1 MKSGTIRLLLMVGVI
16 CVVGIT
22 ITQIYW
28 FRQAFNAEEDR
39 FDRQVSSALY
49 NVARQIFQFND
60 LPAPAVNPIKQL
72 STDYYVVMI
81 NTEID
86 ANLLESLLV
95 NEFTRNHL
103 QADFEYG
110 IYDCTNEKMVYGNY
124 VSFESGQ
131 AHKASA
137 SLPVW
142 EDQSYYFGVQFP
154 QKSAQIT
161 NRMGIWLFSSVVLL
175 IVIAFFAYTLFLILK
190 QKRLSEVQRDFINN
204 MTHEFKTPIS
214 TISVAA
220 QVLKDPQIS
229 QQPERLQNYA
239 HIIDTENL
247 RLKNQVERVLTVAS
261 LDQDSMK
268 KERVDLHDL
277 IINSARSVEATLKE
291 KRGKIVTKLEARN
304 SQVIADP
311 LHLTNVLYNLL
322 DNAIKYCDRIPL
334 VEIITRNEQQSVSL
348 TIKDNGIGIADD
360 HIKKIFH
367 KFYRVPTGNVHDVK
381 GFGLGLNYVQTVVQA
396 HGGNISLKSS
406 TGQGTIFKLI
416 LDHA

>member
-1 MKSGTIRLLLMVGVI
+1 MKGGTIRLLLVVGVV

-28 FRQAFNAEEDR
+28 FRQAFNAQEDR
-39 FDRQVSSALY
+39 FDRQVNTALY
-49 NVARQIFQFND
+49 NVAREIFQFNK

-72 STDYYVVMI
+72 STNYYVVMI

-86 ANLLESLLV
+86 ANLLENLLV
-95 NEFTRNHL
+95 NEFKRNDL

-124 VSFESGQ
+124 VSFEPGQ
-131 AHKASA
+131 QANASS

-175 IVIAFFAYTLFLILK
+175 IVIAFFAYALFVILK

-220 QVLKDPQIS
+220 QVLKDPQIVG
-229 QQPERLQNYA
+229 QPQRLQNYA
-239 HIIDTENL
+239 HIIDTENQ
-247 RLKNQVERVLTVAS
+247 RLKSQVERVLTVAS
-261 LDQDSMK
+261 LDQESMK
-268 KERVDLHDL
+268 KEKVDLHDL
-277 IINSARSVEATLKE
+277 IRSSSHSVEANLNDKKGTIITEL
-291 KRGKIVTKLEARN
+291 RARN
-304 SQVIADP
+304 SEVVGDP

-322 DNAIKYCDRIPL
+322 DNAIKYCDQHP
-334 VEIITRNEQQSVSL
+334 VVKITTHNNKGSVCLSI
-348 TIKDNGIGIADD
+348 TDNGIGISSD
-360 HIKKIFH
+360 HLKKVFH
-367 KFYRVPTGNVHDVK
+367 KFYRVPTGNIHDVK
-381 GFGLGLNYVQTVVQA
+381 GFGLGLNYVQTIVEA
-396 HGGNISLKSS
+396 HGGSITLQSAL
-406 TGQGTIFKLI
+406 GQGSTFNLI
-416 LDHA
+416 LNYA

>member
-1 MKSGTIRLLLMVGVI
+1 MKGGTIRLLLVVGVV

-28 FRQAFNAEEDR
+28 FRQAFNAQEDR
-39 FDRQVSSALY
+39 FDRQVNTALY
-49 NVARQIFQFND
+49 NVAREIFQFNKR
-60 LPAPAVNPIKQL
+60 PAPAVNPIKQL
-72 STDYYVVMI
+72 STNYYVVMI

-86 ANLLESLLV
+86 ANLLENLLV
-95 NEFTRNHL
+95 NEFKRNDL

-124 VSFESGQ
+124 VSFEPGQ
-131 AHKASA
+131 QANASS

-175 IVIAFFAYTLFLILK
+175 IVIAFFAYALFVILK

-220 QVLKDPQIS
+220 QVLKDPQIVG
-229 QQPERLQNYA
+229 QPQRLQNYA
-239 HIIDTENL
+239 HIIDTENQ
-247 RLKNQVERVLTVAS
+247 RLKSQVERVLTVAS
-261 LDQDSMK
+261 LDQESMK
-268 KERVDLHDL
+268 KEKVDLHDL
-277 IINSARSVEATLKE
+277 IRSSSH
-291 KRGKIVTKLEARN
+291 RGTIITELRARN
-304 SQVIADP
+304 SEVVGDP

-322 DNAIKYCDRIPL
+322 DNAIKYCDQHP
-334 VEIITRNEQQSVSL
+334 VVKITTHNNKGSVCLSI
-348 TIKDNGIGIADD
+348 TDNGIGISSD
-360 HIKKIFH
+360 HLKKVFH
-367 KFYRVPTGNVHDVK
+367 KFYRVPTGNIHDVK
-381 GFGLGLNYVQTVVQA
+381 GFGLGLNYVQTIVEA
-396 HGGNISLKSS
+396 HGGSITLQSAL
-406 TGQGTIFKLI
+406 GQGSTFNLI
-416 LDHA
+416 LNYA